1 MPQAD
6 AAAGPVLEARLEG
19 GQQRAVVPEVA
30 DAAGGKARPQLVAD
44 LAEVLEDG
52 ARVVE
57 LVSHRHQQRVGGLG
71 GDLVDINL
79 FAHPPARRVAVALLF
94 GIAVGAGL
102 DDRLDPVAEARAD
115 LVGRH
120 LVRLV
125 FQRVVQQR
133 ADRLVLVAAVLE
145 HDGRDPDEVR
155 HIGDVAAFALLVL
168 VQLRRP
174 DQGLAEA
181 FAYCGH
187 GGSSGGL
194 KFVGLFDQ

>member
-1 MPQAD
+1 MVD
-6 AAAGPVLEARLEG
+6 V
-19 GQQRAVVPEVA
+19 
-30 DAAGGKARPQLVAD
+30 D
-44 LAEVLEDG
+44 LLPHA
-52 ARVVE
+52 
-57 LVSHRHQQRVGGLG
+57 
-71 GDLVDINL
+71 
-79 FAHPPARRVAVALLF
+79 PARRVAVALLF

-102 DDRLDPVAEARAD
+102 DDRLDAIAEARAD
-115 LVGRH
+115 LVRAH

-133 ADRLVLVAAVLE
+133 ADRLVLVTAMFE
-145 HDGRDPDEVR
+145 HDGRDADEVR